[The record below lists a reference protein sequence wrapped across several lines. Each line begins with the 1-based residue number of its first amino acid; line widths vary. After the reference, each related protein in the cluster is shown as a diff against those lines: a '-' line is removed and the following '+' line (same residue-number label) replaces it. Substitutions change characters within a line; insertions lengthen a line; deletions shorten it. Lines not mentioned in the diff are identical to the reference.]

1 LIWLSRC
8 FNSNGCIFKSY
19 SRRFDSLILT
29 LILSKQGKD
38 FSLLLTVLVCSVVSA
53 AAINYLTPVVNFFD
67 RLQSIGKLDP
77 DFIKI
82 LLRAV
87 GIGLL
92 AEITGLICSDAG
104 NAALG
109 KTLQFLAGAVVLW
122 MSVPLFTSIIDLI
135 EEILLPL

>member
-1 LIWLSRC
+1 MDVFLKATAGVLIA
-8 FNSNGCIFKSY
+8 
-19 SRRFDSLILT
+19 LILT

-122 MSVPLFTSIIDLI
+122 MSVPLFTSLIDLI